1 MANYTK
7 IVTPYDFVPIS
18 SWVFSP
24 DWAND
29 VTHDVPFQDGISG
42 RIDYE
47 LMNYSP
53 LCVGHDS
60 VNKTDAN
67 GKTVKTLLW
76 EHDGSGRQVIPGSSI
91 KGMLRNA
98 LEIVGFGKMQCVRD
112 LRHAIRLSIGEVKSE
127 NADYRLTPIF
137 VRRDP
142 RILGNWQYLEAVAI
156 PDNKP
161 VTASVNAAS
170 LGNILG
176 ISPNQAKGMTA
187 QEKHRALARK
197 LGLSDRDPM
206 PLLYAALESR
216 KGLSPEQKKKED
228 PADRRYTTWNEVTSV
243 SLKADNKH
251 NCPGMFLFMNEN
263 ISNNGKAK
271 KANLYTDYFFYV
283 NDKAVA
289 ERYENWKLLE
299 DWLIRDLNASLPA
312 MKADDAGAKDQN
324 LFDYNQSRRHP
335 VFGFPVW
342 LLEHKSD
349 HKRSALGFCQVTR
362 HVRQKS
368 VLDMIRDVQKDTA
381 NIKDLADIMFG
392 YITDTEGSGSRIGF
406 SDLIAEQKYPTET
419 HTYILGE
426 PKSTFSPAYLGK
438 FNFKEE
444 YNEGSIIAG
453 RKVYKIRKDF
463 KMAEPKFPN
472 DNTDVRSAAE
482 FVVPKSKF
490 HGSVVFHNMKPEELG
505 ALLWVM
511 THGVGADAAAS
522 PFYHSLGHARPMGAG
537 AVKLNVTPE
546 SITVPPYLMKD
557 GEIDLG
563 TDIQGNEQKC
573 AKENLIRKCLERFE
587 AMMNFEYPFRD
598 RNQLGKWRNSKII
611 TFFLDKAKI
620 DAACEP
626 SKVYNEFP
634 DEFTSIHQD
643 YTNKPTAKQHPGYG
657 NGKQTGPACEVFK
670 IEKDKLAQGLAL
682 VKQEKEELIQEAR
695 KAAAEAEKMERER
708 LEKEAAKEAENQALG
723 SEYQQHLDAG
733 NHAYLSAMALV
744 NASIKDTFDKD
755 LASGKI
761 AAEWNCS
768 NVNKLLKQIN
778 KSYESD
784 PAALNKCAD
793 EVYKLLSGNADT
805 LKEVDAYVKKNK
817 GKKGLPEVLK
827 ALRQAS

>member
-1 MANYTK
+1 MANHTT
-7 IVTPYDFVPIS
+7 IVTPYDFIPVS

-24 DWAND
+24 EWAED
-29 VTHDVPFQDGISG
+29 VTHDVPFRDGISG

-47 LMNYSP
+47 LVNYSP
-53 LCVGHDS
+53 LCVGHDTATKKNEKGES
-60 VNKTDAN
+60 
-67 GKTVKTLLW
+67 VKTLLW

-127 NADYRLTPIF
+127 NADYKLTPIF
-137 VRRDP
+137 VRPDP
-142 RILGNWQYLEAVAI
+142 RIPGNWQYLEAVAI
-156 PDNKP
+156 PANKP
-161 VTASVNAAS
+161 VTASINAVNLKRVLGLEHTSEDVAS
-170 LGNILG
+170 F
-176 ISPNQAKGMTA
+176 TA

-197 LGLSDRDPM
+197 HGLSDRDPM
-206 PLLYAALESR
+206 PLLYAALEDK
-216 KGLSPEQKKKED
+216 KGLSTEQEKKSPDE
-228 PADRRYTTWNEVTSV
+228 RRYTTWNEVTSV
-243 SLKADNKH
+243 ELKEDQEH
-251 NCPGMFLFMNEN
+251 TCPGMFLFMNKN
-263 ISNNGKAK
+263 ISNNGKTK
-271 KANLYTDYFFYV
+271 EGKPIKANRYTDYFFYV

-289 ERYENWKLLE
+289 ERYENWKLLD
-299 DWLIRDLNASLPA
+299 DWLIKELNASLPA
-312 MKADDAGAKDQN
+312 VKADDAGAKDQN
-324 LFDYNQSRRHP
+324 LFDYNVSRQHP

-342 LLEHKSD
+342 LLKHNSD
-349 HKRSALGFCQVTR
+349 RKRSALGFCQVAR

-368 VLDMIRDVQKDTA
+368 VMDMIRDVQKDTA
-381 NIKDLADIMFG
+381 SIKDLSDTMFG

-406 SDLIAEQKYPTET
+406 SDLIAEQKYPTKT

-444 YNEGSIIAG
+444 YNDGSIIAG

-472 DNTDVRSAAE
+472 DNTDVRSSAE
-482 FVVPKSKF
+482 FVGPKSKF
-490 HGSVVFHNMKPEELG
+490 HGSVVFHNLKPEELG

-511 THGVGADAAAS
+511 THGVGTDAAAS

-537 AVKLNVTPE
+537 AIKLNVTPE

-573 AKENLIRKCLERFE
+573 AKEDLIPKCLERFE
-587 AMMNFEYPFRD
+587 AMMNFEYPFRGQ
-598 RNQLGKWRNSKII
+598 NQLSEWRNSKII
-611 TFFLDKAKI
+611 TFFLEKAKI
-620 DAACEP
+620 DDTCEP
-626 SKVYNEFP
+626 GKVYNVFP
-634 DEFTSIHQD
+634 NEFTGIHQD
-643 YTNKPTAKQHPGYG
+643 YTNKPTAPKNPGYG
-657 NGKQTGPACEVFK
+657 NGKQKGPAYDVFRT
-670 IEKDKLAQGLAL
+670 EKDRLAKGLAL
-682 VKQEKEELIQEAR
+682 VRQEKEAIIDKINKRNAQN
-695 KAAAEAEKMERER
+695 
-708 LEKEAAKEAENQALG
+708 AKNQACG
-723 SEYQQHLDAG
+723 SEYEQHLNAG
-733 NHAYLSAMALV
+733 NHACLSALALV

-755 LASGKI
+755 LAAGKI

-768 NVNKLLKQIN
+768 NVNKLLKQIS

-784 PAALNKCAD
+784 AAALKRCAE
-793 EVYKLLSGNADT
+793 EVYKVLSKNADT